1 MPAASATSFR
11 PLTKPTSLITRAVT
25 RLPAATVNLVKNHPV
40 SLTRFPATTPNLVNS
55 VTKFPRPATS
65 LVTSRLTK
73 LTKLAGAPAAENE
86 KTTELIGGSSVANR
100 NVCRTAP
107 NESVAGSSG
116 ANKPPL
122 KPRRKFFV
130 WPGHTS
136 VCLKHSYSRECA

>member
-11 PLTKPTSLITRAVT
+11 PLTEPTSLVTRGVT
-25 RLPAATVNLVKNHPV
+25 RLPAG
-40 SLTRFPATTPNLVNS
+40 TPNLVNS

-86 KTTELIGGSSVANR
+86 KTTELIGGLSVANR

-107 NESVAGSSG
+107 NESVAGSSD
-116 ANKPPL
+116 
-122 KPRRKFFV
+122 
-130 WPGHTS
+130 T
-136 VCLKHSYSRECA
+136 KHVQLFSLSKALLS

>member
-1 MPAASATSFR
+1 MPAASVTLRR
-11 PLTKPTSLITRAVT
+11 PLTKPTSLVTRAVT
-25 RLPAATVNLVKNHPV
+25 RLPADTPNLVKNNPV
-40 SLTRFPATTPNLVNS
+40 SLTRFPATTANLVNPL
-55 VTKFPRPATS
+55 TKFARPTTS

-73 LTKLAGAPAAENE
+73 LTKLAAASATRRE
-86 KTTELIGGSSVANR
+86 KTTEVIGGLSVANR

-122 KPRRKFFV
+122 KPRRKLFV

-136 VCLKHSYSRECA
+136 VCLKHS